1 MREQRK
7 HRSICNFQTW
17 LVTLIIYICMP
28 QELLSQEIAMK
39 SNVLYDL
46 TTTLNLGGE
55 IRCSKRRTIHLSL
68 NYNPWGIRQ
77 QQKNE
82 TLSDTAGIQ
91 MVVRKRFH
99 GQLHWRTSTFRPIQ
113 LWWYDSIHYSERESL
128 SRTPFRDWSY
138 L

>member
-68 NYNPWGIRQ
+68 NYNPWEFGNN
-77 QQKNE
+77 KKMKHF
-82 TLSDTAGIQ
+82 LIQ
-91 MVVRKRFH
+91 PEYR
-99 GQLHWRTSTFRPIQ
+99 
-113 LWWYDSIHYSERESL
+113 WWFENAFTGSFIGVQAHFAQYNFGGM
-128 SRTPFRDWSY
+128 TPFTTVKVIQTPALS
-138 L
+138 